1 MSMSG
6 QPPNNPSE
14 MQPLELQEAILE
26 LQQYLSD
33 SVPPLVVADSIQL
46 LLKYPP
52 EAVLPTIR
60 AWTAAQYRG
69 ASGGA
74 APVSDYLFHA
84 LKKIHMMSEFKLVP
98 QEPMNA
104 YLGQLKPIVMSI
116 CPAEDREMLSQNLSR
131 LGESTS
137 TSAAVSPVQNIH
149 RQMDSSTHAASSRR
163 PTAAEPATAAG
174 GSATASSAADGT
186 EALRGLKRV
195 SLLLERLEAV
205 GGFGGGPGG
214 SAPAVP
220 AQAGSAGVPAG
231 IASVPAPASQ
241 ALAFAARSSHSR
253 EELEQM
259 LSRLKSLGVDTGTD
273 NLFRALSMSVPGW
286 ALPGVVPPA
295 APGGG
300 GGATGVPTYEAGAI
314 GAMRRIIT
322 EAEDPAEAS
331 RRFHEM
337 VKAGV
342 ERFNEGS
349 LSQAVQTLELAE
361 RLVSEKKVDSGSAEI
376 ARRKLGEALDPDKL
390 KKCAEQAG
398 DQPQLRRLLQFF
410 TAYQAEGLLEALPGE
425 QKRDRRRLLLLLLE
439 IHGADARTAA
449 YERLTHS
456 LGPAVGE
463 EEWYFRRNLL
473 YLLRRIPRGADSQ
486 PLDAEIDLVLQHARL
501 GLPMVVLKEAVAALG
516 QLKDEKTEVGLAQ
529 LMNDIEAMLLK
540 PENTPYDAKEL
551 RALLDRVAA
560 TLARLPSRPARRTL
574 IAHAVKKQAPLG
586 DTMSRLAELG
596 TQNLADDSAT
606 VDQLIEL
613 IKTNMPFK
621 VLGVTLRQN
630 DQNIVHV
637 VDALSGTNTPA
648 VRKALEE
655 VIAKFADKDAARAA
669 SRAIGA
675 WDRPQ
680 TAAAPA
686 DSRSST
692 SGTFTTAPP
701 PPEAA
706 TASLQGDLEVFG
718 LPALLQS
725 LADSSASG
733 TLTLREPKNGP
744 VFANLTLREGKLEE
758 IQRGKLRGEIAF
770 YQLFEKPTPGQFAF
784 VKGAPPVVPGAVG
797 KPILPLTLEAMRRYD
812 ELQEAMAL
820 VPDTAVLMA
829 TERKPTPHPGEKD
842 GSFLQG
848 LWARASKGGTAQ
860 DFEEAVASD
869 SYRIR
874 RLLVHWVEEGSLKVR
889 A

>member
-1 MSMSG
+1 MSG
-6 QPPNNPSE
+6 QPPNSPAE
-14 MQPLELQEAILE
+14 LQPLELQEAILE

-84 LKKIHMMSEFKLVP
+84 LKKIHMMSEFKLIP

-116 CPAEDREMLSQNLSR
+116 CPAEDRELLAQNLSR
-131 LGESTS
+131 LGESTTS
-137 TSAAVSPVQNIH
+137 SAAVSPVQNIH
-149 RQMDSSTHAASSRR
+149 RQMESSTHAGGRR
-163 PTAAEPATAAG
+163 TVSAESAAPVGGAATSAA
-174 GSATASSAADGT
+174 SAADGT

-205 GGFGGGPGG
+205 GGFGGSAVGG
-214 SAPAVP
+214 GGGGGGGVAAIPAGAVAAPAGAVSLP
-220 AQAGSAGVPAG
+220 L
-231 IASVPAPASQ
+231 PAPASQ
-241 ALAFAARSSHSR
+241 ALAFAARSAHSK
-253 EELEQM
+253 EELEQT
-259 LSRLKSLGVDTGTD
+259 LSRLQALGIGTD
-273 NLFRALSMSVPGW
+273 TDSVFRALSMSVPGW
-286 ALPGVVPPA
+286 VLPGIVPSAPVPA
-295 APGGG
+295 GGIP
-300 GGATGVPTYEAGAI
+300 VYEAGAI

-322 EAEDPAEAS
+322 EAEDPAEAAK
-331 RRFHEM
+331 RFHEM

-349 LSQAVQTLELAE
+349 LSQAVQMLELAD
-361 RLVSEKKVDSGSAEI
+361 RLVSDKKVDAGSAEI
-376 ARRKLGEALDPDKL
+376 ARRKLGETLDPEKL
-390 KKCAEQAG
+390 KKFGEQAS
-398 DQPQLRRLLQFF
+398 DQPQLKRLLQFF
-410 TAYQAEGLLEALPGE
+410 TAFQPQGLLEALPGE

-439 IHGADARTAA
+439 IHGAAARDAAF
-449 YERLTHS
+449 ERLTYS

-473 YLLRRIPRGADSQ
+473 YLLRRIPRGPESQ

-501 GLPMVVLKEAVAALG
+501 GLPMVVLKEAIAALG

-540 PENTPYDAKEL
+540 PENAPYDAKEL

-574 IAHAVKKQAPLG
+574 IEHAAKKQAPLG
-586 DTMSRLAELG
+586 DTMSRLGELG
-596 TQNLADDSAT
+596 TQNLSDDSAT

-613 IKTNMPFK
+613 IKVNLPFK
-621 VLGVTLRQN
+621 VLGLTLRQN
-630 DQNIVHV
+630 DQNLIHI

-648 VRKALEE
+648 VRKAFEE
-655 VIAKFADKDAARAA
+655 IIAKFADKDAARAA
-669 SRAIGA
+669 ARAIGA
-675 WDRPQ
+675 WDKPQ
-680 TAAAPA
+680 ATPA
-686 DSRSST
+686 DPRGASAT
-692 SGTFTTAPP
+692 SGTFT
-701 PPEAA
+701 A
-706 TASLQGDLEVFG
+706 TEPVPASASLQGDLEVFA

-725 LADSSASG
+725 LAESSASG
-733 TLTLREPKNGP
+733 ALTLREPKNGP
-744 VFANLTLREGKLEE
+744 VFATLTLREGKLEE
-758 IQRGKLRGEIAF
+758 IKRGRLVGEVAF
-770 YQLFEKPTPGQFAF
+770 YQLFEKPVPGQFAF
-784 VKGAPPVVPGAVG
+784 VKGAPPAAPGAAG

-812 ELQEAMAL
+812 ELQEAATL
-820 VPDTAVLMA
+820 VPDAMFLVP
-829 TERKPTPHPGEKD
+829 TEKKPTPHPGEKD
-842 GSFLQG
+842 GIFLQS
-848 LWARASKGGTAQ
+848 LWQRASKGGTPLE
-860 DFEEAVASD
+860 FEETVASD

-874 RLLVHWVEEGSLKVR
+874 RVLAHWVEEGSLKAR

>member
-1 MSMSG
+1 MSG
-6 QPPNNPSE
+6 QPPNTSS
-14 MQPLELQEAILE
+14 ELQEAILE

-33 SVPPLVVADSIQL
+33 ALPPLVVADSIQL
-46 LLKYPP
+46 LLKYPA
-52 EAVLPTIR
+52 EAVMPTIR

-84 LKKIHMMSEFKLVP
+84 LKKIHMMCEFKLVP

-116 CPAEDREMLSQNLSR
+116 CPAEDRELLAQNLSR

-137 TSAAVSPVQNIH
+137 TSSAVSPVQNIH
-149 RQMDSSTHAASSRR
+149 RQMESSTHASSRR
-163 PTAAEPATAAG
+163 ASAGETASPAG
-174 GSATASSAADGT
+174 GSATAASAADGT

-205 GGFGGGPGG
+205 GGFGGGAGG
-214 SAPAVP
+214 GAAAPA
-220 AQAGSAGVPAG
+220 AASAGPA
-231 IASVPAPASQ
+231 ASGAASLPAPASQ
-241 ALAFAARSSHSR
+241 ALAFAARSSHSK
-253 EELEQM
+253 EELEEM
-259 LSRLKSLGVDTGTD
+259 LTRLKALGVDTGTD

-286 ALPGVVPPA
+286 AV
-295 APGGG
+295 PGGLPSSAPA
-300 GGATGVPTYEAGAI
+300 GGAAAVPTYEAGAI

-322 EAEDPAEAS
+322 EAEDPVEAS

-349 LSQAVQTLELAE
+349 LSQAVQMLELAD

-376 ARRKLGEALDPDKL
+376 ARRKLGETLDPEKL
-390 KKCAEQAG
+390 KKCAEQAS
-398 DQPQLRRLLQFF
+398 DQPQLRRLLKFF

-463 EEWYFRRNLL
+463 EEWYYRRNLL
-473 YLLRRIPRGADSQ
+473 YLLRRIPRSADSP

-501 GLPMVVLKEAVAALG
+501 GLPLVVIKEAVAALG

-529 LMNDIEAMLLK
+529 LMNDIEGMLLK
-540 PENTPYDAKEL
+540 PENAPYDAKEL

-560 TLARLPSRPARRTL
+560 TLARLPSRPARRAL
-574 IAHAVKKQAPLG
+574 IEHAGRKQAPLG

-596 TQNLADDSAT
+596 TQNLADDPAT
-606 VDQLIEL
+606 MDQLIEL

-621 VLGVTLRQN
+621 LLGVTLRQN
-630 DQNIVHV
+630 DQHIVPI

-655 VIAKFADKDAARAA
+655 VIARFPDKDAARAA
-669 SRAIGA
+669 SRAIAA
-675 WDRPQ
+675 WDRPA
-680 TAAAPA
+680 AAAPS
-686 DSRSST
+686 DTRSST

-701 PPEAA
+701 PPETA

-733 TLTLREPKNGP
+733 TLTLREPRNGP

-758 IQRGKLRGEIAF
+758 IKRGRLTGEVAF
-770 YQLFEKPTPGQFAF
+770 YQLFEKPVPGQFAF
-784 VKGAPPVVPGAVG
+784 VKGAPPAAPGAVG
-797 KPILPLTLEAMRRYD
+797 KPVLPLTMEAMRRYD
-812 ELQEAMAL
+812 ELQEAATL
-820 VPDTAVLMA
+820 VPDTVVLA
-829 TERKPTPHPGEKD
+829 PTGGKPTPHPGEKD
-842 GSFLQG
+842 GSFLQA
-848 LWARASKGGTAQ
+848 LWQRASKGGTALECE
-860 DFEEAVASD
+860 DAVASD
-869 SYRIR
+869 SYRVR
-874 RLLVHWVEEGSLKVR
+874 RVLAHWVEEGALAIRASNVR